1 MSELPHPTWLDYER
15 HADKE
20 ILATDLALF
29 FRSTFIHS
37 LATALAPLGDTL
49 KRETFA
55 DRAEMQLKRR
65 LTHDRTR
72 ARHLVS
78 TLVAAKRGTR

>member
-15 HADKE
+15 HGDKE

-29 FRSTFIHS
+29 FRSTFIPS

-55 DRAEMQLKRR
+55 DRPEMRLKRR
-65 LTHDRTR
+65 LTHDRTP

-78 TLVAAKRGTR
+78 TLVAVKRGTR